1 MPEPAPLI
9 LLVDDDVDFL
19 DINRQVL
26 EPRGYRIVAVTD
38 PVAAWERI
46 QQEPPALVISDLM
59 MSALDSGFSLTRRL
73 REDPRFRT
81 LPIILVT
88 AVSSSL
94 GLDFRP
100 RTPAD
105 LAALGVDAFFDKPV
119 RPQALLDKVA
129 ELLARGR
136 PETP

>member
-46 QQEPPALVISDLM
+46 QQEPPALVITDLM

-73 REDPRFRT
+73 REDPRFRA

-88 AVSSSL
+88 AVSSAL

-105 LAALGVDAFFDKPV
+105 LAALGVDAFFDKPI

-136 PETP
+136 PEAP